1 MIDGGSLRSEA
12 ALDLLVCMGVISK
25 IGERCE
31 GVG

>member
-12 ALDLLVCMGVISK
+12 ALDLLVRMEVISN
-25 IGERCE
+25 IGERWE